1 MDIPMLAMVP
11 PCRML
16 RRFCSCQFV
25 CAFSTA
31 TKTYRMLLLDIQLEI
46 DDARSGS
53 RHAEL
58 VG

>member
-1 MDIPMLAMVP
+1 MQDAQAILQLSVV
-11 PCRML
+11 
-16 RRFCSCQFV
+16 S
-25 CAFSTA
+25 AFSTA